1 MMTQY
6 ILEIAYLIASITFI
20 IGLKM
25 MSNPKKARQGN
36 LIAAAGMTIA
46 IIGTIFL
53 YSKEGLTS
61 RDNIKMILI
70 FHHKQPKN

>member
-36 LIAAAGMTIA
+36 LIAAVGMTIA

-53 YSKEGLTS
+53 Y
-61 RDNIKMILI
+61 
-70 FHHKQPKN
+70 

>member
-46 IIGTIFL
+46 IIGTIFFIPKKDL
-53 YSKEGLTS
+53 LLA
-61 RDNIKMILI
+61 IIL
-70 FHHKQPKN
+70 K